1 MTYSKAHLRASNAMS
16 EPFFLKFDPRKQ
28 PGFTPENL
36 RDYKTLKRSWLK
48 ENSKRRR
55 MSSGVLLGLTIF
67 GTPFTTKKK

>member
-28 PGFTPENL
+28 RGFTPENL